1 MAQTLINI
9 NGEIRNAADV
19 ELPVTGRA
27 FRDAWQFEGDVI
39 TVDLEKAKEIKAWQ
53 LAGEAKEDAEAA
65 EKEAIMAD
73 LKGRPQDAQAA
84 RARRDRRRA
93 TPNFTAVANA
103 ADEAGLAALTID
115 DIT

>member
-9 NGEIRNAADV
+9 NGETRNADSV

-53 LAGEAKEDAEAA
+53 LAMEAKEDAEEA

-73 LKGRPQDAQAA
+73 LKGRPADAQAA
-84 RARRDRRRA
+84 RARRDRRLA
-93 TPNFTAVANA
+93 TPNFNAVANA
-103 ADEAGLAALTID
+103 ADESALAALTID